1 MFDINLVAIIAA
13 TVVTMAIATVWY
25 SPSVFGKQWM
35 KDVGVTDEDVEAQKQ
50 GMWKRFLAASVAQFI
65 VLYILSYFLVIADA
79 YDSTSAIVA
88 AVWMTI
94 LVAAVSV
101 SAVIWEKKTLSYFF
115 INAGYTAVTL
125 VGGGAIIFYWP
136 W

>member
-1 MFDINLVAIIAA
+1 MIDVNLVAIVAA

-25 SPSVFGKQWM
+25 SPSVFGKRWM
-35 KDVGVTDEDVEAQKQ
+35 KDVGITDEDIEAKKQ

-65 VLYILSYFLVIADA
+65 VLYILSFFLVIADA
-79 YDSTSAIVA
+79 FDGTTAIGA
-88 AVWMTI
+88 AVWITI
-94 LVAAVSV
+94 LVAGVSV
-101 SAVIWEKKTLSYFF
+101 SAVIWEKKTLQYFL
-115 INAGYTAVTL
+115 INAGYAAVTL